1 MSRTRYVQ
9 TPNIS
14 IYYLQHLAVFSLGLH
29 FFISKIG
36 TMKTA
41 VSPHSSMCVLSRFS
55 SVQLWAT
62 LWTKAF
68 QAPLSMG
75 FPRQEYWSG
84 LPCAPPGDL
93 PSPEME
99 PALSYVSS
107 LVGGFFTP
115 GPTCLCTP
123 NKFFG
128 AKDRGRG
135 LAHRKWFT
143 FVMGFCTALWVSPAP

>member
-14 IYYLQHLAVFSLGLH
+14 IYYPQHLAVFSLGLH

-55 SVQLWAT
+55 CVQLWAT
-62 LWTKAF
+62 LWTEAF

-75 FPRQEYWSG
+75 FSRQEYWSG
-84 LPCAPPGDL
+84 LPHAPPGDL
-93 PSPEME
+93 PDPEME
-99 PALSYVSS
+99 PDLLRLLIGRWVLHPWPHLLMYT
-107 LVGGFFTP
+107 LEWR
-115 GPTCLCTP
+115 P
-123 NKFFG
+123 NEFFG

-135 LAHRKWFT
+135 LAHT
-143 FVMGFCTALWVSPAP
+143 GSSSHLL